1 MFRPQQQPTTPLAT
15 HHLHRFF
22 VKTGIWLG
30 FSQFARSLCG
40 GRQEPRQHPNFGFL
54 GHNTG
59 NQKIPMSNFSFVIPT
74 ANLGGEWR

>member
-1 MFRPQQQPTTPLAT
+1 MSRPQPQPHDSVGI

-30 FSQFARSLCG
+30 FSQVARSLCG
-40 GRQEPRQHPNFGFL
+40 GQQEPRQHPNFGFL
-54 GHNTG
+54 SHTAR
-59 NQKIPMSNFSFVIPT
+59 NQKIPMSNRSFVIPT